1 MNEPT
6 SNPNPA
12 WAWSDTSNGKGMSRR
27 SFLRATTALASGLA
41 AVAALAPLRELKNF
55 TSVDE
60 FLQKHYTELTPEE
73 MTKVLKRIE

>member
-1 MNEPT
+1 MN
-6 SNPNPA
+6 
-12 WAWSDTSNGKGMSRR
+12 RR

-60 FLQKHYTELTPEE
+60 FLQKHYTELTPEQ
-73 MTKVLKRIE
+73 MAKVLQRIEG